1 MVHPTEDTVIKPLA
15 NLDGD
20 VVSNAPITMG
30 PFPKEG
36 DGFFDHVIRG
46 QANGLEILVPILTED
61 FDDPLVV
68 LVPLINKGVEKT
80 GIDKDHERCSP

>member
-1 MVHPTEDTVIKPLA
+1 MVHSAEDAVIEFLA
-15 NLDGD
+15 DFDGD
-20 VVSNAPITMG
+20 VVSDAPIAMG
-30 PFPKEG
+30 SFPKEC

-46 QANGLEILVPILTED
+46 QAIGLEILVPVLAED

-68 LVPLINKGVEKT
+68 LVPLINDGVEKT